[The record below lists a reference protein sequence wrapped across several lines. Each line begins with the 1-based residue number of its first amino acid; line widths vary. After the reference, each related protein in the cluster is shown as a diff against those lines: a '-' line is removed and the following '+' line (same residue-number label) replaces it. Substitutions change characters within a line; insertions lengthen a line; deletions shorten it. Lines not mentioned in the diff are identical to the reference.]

1 MPINRRQ
8 TLGLGLS
15 TLAALGIT
23 TILPRTAFG
32 QQPEGD
38 LYPSDAGNFFI
49 HPISHASLVIETPSG
64 VIHVDPVGGA
74 ELYSYLPPPDLI
86 LITHEHGDHFDLPT
100 LEALVVDG
108 TEIIANPAVFAMLP
122 EALASN
128 AREMANGD
136 SDSFGDIAIEA
147 IPAYN
152 TTEDRLQYHPQ
163 GRDNGYILTI
173 GGKRVYIAGDTED
186 IPEMR
191 ALEDISVAFVPM
203 NLPFTMTEEQAASG
217 VAAFL
222 PTYVYPYHYRD
233 SDIDLFEQL
242 LMEEI
247 GGGTEVVRGDWY

>member
-15 TLAALGIT
+15 TLATLGVT
-23 TILPRTAFG
+23 MILPRTALG
-32 QQPEGD
+32 QQPQGD
-38 LYPSDAGNFFI
+38 LYPSDAGDFFI

-64 VIHVDPVGGA
+64 VIYVDPVGGA
-74 ELYSYLPPPDLI
+74 ELYSHLPPPGLI
-86 LITHEHGDHFDLPT
+86 LITHEHGDHYEPET
-100 LEALVVDG
+100 LEAITGEG

-122 EALASN
+122 DALTSN

-136 SDSFGDIAIEA
+136 SDSFGDIGIEA

-191 ALEDISVAFVPM
+191 ALENISVAFVPM
-203 NLPFTMTEEQAASG
+203 NLPFTMSEDQAASG

-222 PTYVYPYHYRD
+222 PTYVYPYHYQE

-247 GGGTEVVRGDWY
+247 GGGTQVVRGEWY

>member
-1 MPINRRQ
+1 MPITRRQ

-15 TLAALGIT
+15 TLAALGMT
-23 TILPRTAFG
+23 TILPRTAYS
-32 QQPEGD
+32 QQPQGD
-38 LYPSDAGNFFI
+38 LYPSDAGDFFI

-64 VIHVDPVGGA
+64 VIYVDPVGGA

-100 LEALVVDG
+100 IEALVAEG

-122 EALASN
+122 EALAAS

-163 GRDNGYILTI
+163 GRDNGYVLTI

-191 ALEDISVAFVPM
+191 ALENISVAFVPM

-222 PTYVYPYHYRD
+222 PTYVYPYHYGE
-233 SDIDLFEQL
+233 SDIDLFETL
-242 LMEEI
+242 LLDEI
-247 GGGTEVVRGDWY
+247 GGGTEVVRGQWY

>member
-1 MPINRRQ
+1 MSINRRQ

-15 TLAALGIT
+15 TLAALGVT

-32 QQPEGD
+32 QHSQGD

-64 VIHVDPVGGA
+64 AIYVDPVGGA
-74 ELYSYLPPPDLI
+74 ELYADLPAPDLI
-86 LITHEHGDHFDLPT
+86 LVTHEHGDHFDLPT
-100 LEALVVDG
+100 LEALVGDG
-108 TEIIANPAVFAMLP
+108 TEIITNPAVFAMLP
-122 EALASN
+122 DALAAK
-128 AREMANGD
+128 AREMANGG
-136 SDSFGDIAIEA
+136 SDSFGEIAIDA
-147 IPAYN
+147 VPAYN

-163 GRDNGYILTI
+163 GRDNGYVVTI

-191 ALEDISVAFVPM
+191 DLDNISIAFVPM

-222 PTYVYPYHYRD
+222 PTYVYPYHYGE

-242 LMEEI
+242 LMDEA
-247 GGGTEVVRGDWY
+247 GGGTQVVRGEWY